1 MTTLVLKLCRR
12 RTWRMLTGLQ
22 ECWEK
27 GRARQ
32 HAQTTGLVL
41 GQMVTNPDHAANS
54 LLPVLLRFISSR
66 GPHGVDSLFLSAMS
80 AAAVRNRAV
89 FDEAI
94 ALADQIAEDGR
105 KVAPKE
111 GFVIHFVDLGIVPG
125 FTPADLMAA
134 KDTGPRFH
142 EIPGIPMPRSSRR
155 PLGDPYITSLI
166 GVSYPDG
173 IRNLV
178 YAEGAGKASQ
188 MLPGFGPALRNTL
201 HNHDEYRLP
210 NRGAASDSAGEVT
223 KYMGTAILGA
233 LAYKGLTALGMA
245 AGAGTAVVAGLVG
258 VVLWEGGSWLVG
270 AVVVGEG
277 SGDQPTEP
285 TDAGPPPAGG
295 VVDDPDEETKMP
307 IPDEA
312 SGGRTNPL
320 DVLDAA
326 LRYLA
331 RLDPLINPTQENL
344 GNGYVAVHLPQPG
357 NIDPLWEV
365 VRSSRPSE
373 ADVLAWLAF
382 IQAKYYD
389 SLVNPV
395 RERL

>member
-1 MTTLVLKLCRR
+1 
-12 RTWRMLTGLQ
+12 
-22 ECWEK
+22 
-27 GRARQ
+27 
-32 HAQTTGLVL
+32 
-41 GQMVTNPDHAANS
+41 
-54 LLPVLLRFISSR
+54 
-66 GPHGVDSLFLSAMS
+66 MS

-94 ALADQIAEDGR
+94 ALADQIAGDGR

-111 GFVIHFVDLGIVPG
+111 GFAIHFVDLGVISG
-125 FTPADLMAA
+125 FTPAELIAA
-134 KDTGPRFH
+134 RNTGLQFH
-142 EIPGIPMPRSSRR
+142 QIPGIPMPRSSRR
-155 PLGDPYITSLI
+155 PLGDPYISSLI
-166 GVSYPDG
+166 GVTYPDG
-173 IRNLV
+173 IRDLA

-201 HNHDEYRLP
+201 HNHDAYRLP
-210 NRGAASDSAGEVT
+210 DRGATCDNASEVM

-233 LAYKGLTALGMA
+233 VAYKGLTALGMA
-245 AGAGTAVVAGLVG
+245 AGAGTAVLGGLIG
-258 VVLWEGGSWLVG
+258 LVLWEGGSWLVG

-277 SGDQPTEP
+277 SGGEVAEP
-285 TDAGPPPAGG
+285 TDAGPPPPAGG
-295 VVDDPDEETKMP
+295 IVDDPDEETKMP

-326 LRYLA
+326 LRYLT

-357 NIDPLWEV
+357 NIDPMWEV

-373 ADVLAWLAF
+373 ADVLAGE
-382 IQAKYYD
+382 
-389 SLVNPV
+389 S
-395 RERL
+395 RLGFGLI

>member
-1 MTTLVLKLCRR
+1 MTTLVLKACRR
-12 RTWRMLTGLQ
+12 RTWHMLMGLQ
-22 ECWEK
+22 ECWQK

-32 HAQTTGLVL
+32 HAQATGLVL
-41 GQMVTNPDHAANS
+41 GQMIANPDFAANT

-66 GPHGVDSLFLSAMS
+66 GPFGVDSLFLTAMS

-94 ALADQIAEDGR
+94 ALADQIAGDGR
-105 KVAPKE
+105 KVTPKE
-111 GFVIHFVDLGIVPG
+111 GFVIHFVDLGIISG
-125 FTPADLMAA
+125 FTPAELIAA
-134 KDTGPRFH
+134 KNTGPRLH
-142 EIPGIPMPRSSRR
+142 EIPGIPSPRSSRR
-155 PLGDPYITSLI
+155 PLGDPYISSLI

-173 IRNLV
+173 IRDLA

-210 NRGAASDSAGEVT
+210 DRGATSDNASEVT

-233 LAYKGLTALGMA
+233 VAYKGLVAVGMA
-245 AGAGTAVVAGLVG
+245 AGAGTAVLGGLIG
-258 VVLWEGGSWLVG
+258 LVLWEGGSWLVG

-277 SGDQPTEP
+277 SGGEVAEP
-285 TDAGPPPAGG
+285 TDAGPPPPAGG
-295 VVDDPDEETKMP
+295 IVDDPDEETKMP

-326 LRYLA
+326 LRYLT

-357 NIDPLWEV
+357 NIDPMWDV

-395 RERL
+395 R